1 MSDGTW
7 SLERALEAIG
17 LKDPL
22 PGTAQEIVKNHIL
35 GLEAEIED
43 LGNLITERNE
53 QDCE

>member
-43 LGNLITERNE
+43 LGNLITELKE
-53 QDCE
+53 QDFE